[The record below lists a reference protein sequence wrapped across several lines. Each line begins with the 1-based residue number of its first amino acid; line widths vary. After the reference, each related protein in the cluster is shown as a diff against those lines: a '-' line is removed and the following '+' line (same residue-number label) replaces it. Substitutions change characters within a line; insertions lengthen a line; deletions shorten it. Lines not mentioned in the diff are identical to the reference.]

1 MIARI
6 DICKELATTTCIPP
20 NVNPSTSSF
29 FNLFILQP
37 LLLQEHQRYVQ
48 SVRYSP
54 DGNFWA
60 SGGFDGKIYLY
71 EAKDSELIG
80 EFTDDA
86 VKGKK
91 KLITYV
97 TFV

>member
-1 MIARI
+1 MNF
-6 DICKELATTTCIPP
+6 L
-20 NVNPSTSSF
+20 F
-29 FNLFILQP
+29 FNDVIYYPFWLFYF
-37 LLLQEHQRYVQ
+37 QEHQRYVQ

-80 EFTDDA
+80 EFTDDT
-86 VKGKK
+86 VKGM
-91 KLITYV
+91 
-97 TFV
+97 F